1 MEQDMSNLEK
11 EFNAI
16 RSRLANYHVATLA
29 KAAGISTVS
38 IYAIRDG
45 EQTNPRL
52 KSLIKL
58 DAAMQVIDNS

>member
-1 MEQDMSNLEK
+1 MSNLEK
-11 EFNAI
+11 EFDNI
-16 RSRLANYHVATLA
+16 RQRLKGYHVATLA

-45 EQTNPRL
+45 EQVNPRL

-58 DAAMQVIDNS
+58 DAAMEVIDNT